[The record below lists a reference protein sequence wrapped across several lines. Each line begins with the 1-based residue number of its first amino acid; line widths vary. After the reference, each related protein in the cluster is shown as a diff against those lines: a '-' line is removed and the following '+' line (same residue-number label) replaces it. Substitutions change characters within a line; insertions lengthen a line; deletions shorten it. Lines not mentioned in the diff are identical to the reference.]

1 MKAKRIAALLLGIAV
16 AAAAV
21 PRPAQALTAEEL
33 PAPSAVLME
42 ASTGKV
48 LFEKNAHEQRACAS
62 VTKVMTLLLVME
74 ALDAGTIQLTDI
86 VAASDHAASM
96 GGSDIW
102 LEPGEEMSVDDLL
115 KATVIMSANDA
126 AVALAEHVSGSEDA
140 FVEKMNERAAELGM
154 TETVFLN
161 CCGLDED
168 GHVTTAYD
176 VALMSRALIQHEE
189 IFRYSQTWMDELR
202 GGKTQ
207 LVNTN
212 KLLKSYSGITGLKTG
227 TTSKAG
233 SCMAA
238 TAERDGM
245 SLVSVVLGCSTTEER
260 FSSAAAL
267 LDYGFGGWSVVQ
279 PDAGAV
285 ELPCVPVTG
294 GMASEVAV
302 QADDLAAA
310 VVEKGREQEVTC
322 EVELQEVL
330 TAPVSAG
337 QEVGSVVCRLDG
349 EVICSAPV
357 RAAAE
362 VQELT
367 FSSAWLALLLA
378 LVTLG

>member
-367 FSSAWLALLLA
+367 FSSAWLALLRA

>member
-362 VQELT
+362 VQ
-367 FSSAWLALLLA
+367 
-378 LVTLG
+378 

>member
-62 VTKVMTLLLVME
+62 VTKVMALLLVME

-227 TTSKAG
+227 

-367 FSSAWLALLLA
+367 FSSAWLALLRA

>member
-285 ELPCVPVTG
+285 GLPCVPVTG

>member
-62 VTKVMTLLLVME
+62 VTKVMALLLVME